1 MRTTVT
7 RGALMVRLLVLGA
20 LLLGLAVIATSGLA
34 ADTGVLKLHV
44 ARCMGGGAI
53 DKAQV
58 DVIIYRP
65 GVGQVDGATGYTNSA
80 GYVEFTFTSLA
91 IGDEA
96 RTTVTPDGESPDAGH
111 TYVWTTGPGDVGGGE
126 FDLGSEEDSM
136 CSDGWYDLSNRIFEC
151 LYE

>member
-1 MRTTVT
+1 MRMTVT
-7 RGALMVRLLVLGA
+7 RVASMVRLLVAGA
-20 LLLGLAVIATSGLA
+20 SLLGLAAMATSGLA
-34 ADTGVLKLHV
+34 ADTGALKLNV
-44 ARCMGGGAI
+44 ARCVGGGAI
-53 DKAQV
+53 AEAQV

-65 GVGQVDGATGYTNSA
+65 GVGQVDSATGYTNTA
-80 GYVEFTFTSLA
+80 GYVEFTFTSLE

-111 TYVWTTGPGDVGGGE
+111 TYVWTTRPGDAGGGD
-126 FDLGSEEDSM
+126 FDLGTQGDSM